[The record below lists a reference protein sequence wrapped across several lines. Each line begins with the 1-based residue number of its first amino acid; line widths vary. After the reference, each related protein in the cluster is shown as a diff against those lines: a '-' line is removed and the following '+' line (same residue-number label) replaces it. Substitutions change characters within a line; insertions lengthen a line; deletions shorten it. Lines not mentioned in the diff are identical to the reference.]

1 MSRILGHLIAS
12 VVDQREI
19 KYLVPKSML
28 NTSLIITNKLTK
40 QVTHWNFIKLKY
52 SRLIDLETVLK
63 YFIDFYL
70 KDS

>member
-1 MSRILGHLIAS
+1 MSGNLGHLIAS

-52 SRLIDLETVLK
+52 ISRLT
-63 YFIDFYL
+63 
-70 KDS
+70 